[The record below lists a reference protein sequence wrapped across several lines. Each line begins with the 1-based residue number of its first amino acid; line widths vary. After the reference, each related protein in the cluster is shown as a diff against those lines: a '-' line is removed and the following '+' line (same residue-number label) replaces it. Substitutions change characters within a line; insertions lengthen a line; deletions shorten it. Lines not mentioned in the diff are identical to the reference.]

1 MMWLVRWELLE
12 SCHCLELLRPARILW
27 ACLPRAGNVRN
38 FCGSSRALCS
48 RRGFITTVGRIYD
61 SFEVFRACWEVLG
74 IAGIVGTVLGLL
86 GNVIVLD
93 CLGTPGKCLGLLESI
108 RICWELLGSVGNCCE
123 LVGSA
128 GIVRNCRDC

>member
-1 MMWLVRWELLE
+1 M
-12 SCHCLELLRPARILW
+12 
-27 ACLPRAGNVRN
+27 
-38 FCGSSRALCS
+38 
-48 RRGFITTVGRIYD
+48 
-61 SFEVFRACWEVLG
+61 LG

-86 GNVIVLD
+86 GNVTVLD
-93 CLGTPGKCLGLLESI
+93 CLGTPGKCFGLLESI